1 MTARVKPTTSTL
13 TPSAAEP
20 DAVPSNV
27 RRRARFRWQRWTAVV
42 AALVVL
48 GAIGAV
54 GLHTSGFGLFAR
66 SASDG
71 WTNVWTDDFNGE
83 SGAAP
88 SPANWLLTSGTS
100 YPGGAPQWGTGEIE
114 TYTTDRANASLDGSG
129 HLRITATREA
139 SGTWHSARLETQRT
153 DFQAAPGGQLR
164 VQARIQ
170 LPAGGAGYWPAFWM
184 LGEKF
189 RGVYTNW
196 PGIGEID
203 IMENKGSERSTV
215 HGTVHCGVTPGGPC
229 NENNGRGGSYDFSGQ
244 LSAGFHTY
252 AVEWDRSHPVEE
264 IRWYIDG
271 HQYHLVRS
279 SDVDASTWAAATHHG
294 FFVLLNLAIGG
305 SFGGPTDDSTRP
317 AATMTVDA
325 VSVSRRPS

>member
-1 MTARVKPTTSTL
+1 MNAHVKPTTSTL
-13 TPSAAEP
+13 TAS
-20 DAVPSNV
+20 DADTDAGPEKA
-27 RRRARFRWQRWTAVV
+27 RDRFRGRRWIAVV
-42 AALVVL
+42 VALAVL

-54 GLHTSGFGLFAR
+54 GWRTSGFGLYAR
-66 SASDG
+66 SAADG
-71 WTNVWTDDFNGE
+71 WTNVWTDDFNGA

-88 SPANWLLTSGTS
+88 SPQNWLQSSGTS
-100 YPGGAPQWGTGEIE
+100 YPGGAAQWGTGEIE
-114 TYTTDRANASLDGSG
+114 TYTTDRANASLDGNG

-139 SGTWHSARLETQRT
+139 SGAWHSGRLETQRT

-203 IMENKGSERSTV
+203 IMENKGVEPSTV

-229 NENNGRGGSYDFSGQ
+229 HENDGLGGSYNAGSQ

-264 IRWYIDG
+264 IRWYVDG
-271 HQYHLVRS
+271 HQYFSVRS
-279 SDVDASTWAAATHHG
+279 TDVDASTWAAATHHG
-294 FFVLLNLAIGG
+294 FFVLFNLAVGG
-305 SFGGPTDDSTRP
+305 SFGGPTDDSTRT

-325 VSVSRRPS
+325 VSVSRRTS